1 MHYLAIGAIAL
12 TRGEVLGCGALSSGS
27 GRGRRI
33 ELSAAAK
40 VNLVLEVLGRRADGY
55 HEIVTVMQ
63 AVELSDRIVLEDVEP
78 LELRTTAPGIP
89 TDGSNLALRAAS
101 ALREAAGVQ
110 RGVRIT
116 LDKRI
121 PVAAGLG
128 GGSTDAAAVLLGLNR
143 LWRLRWPLDRLAEVA
158 VLLGMDVPFF
168 LRGGAALG
176 TGRGEK
182 LDRMRGMA
190 MALVLANPRYAS
202 STAEAY
208 GRLTPAMYSDGGRAR
223 AVATA
228 LSARR
233 IERVA
238 GSLYNGLE
246 AAVAPAHPEIGQ
258 MKAALLAAG
267 ALGALM
273 SGSGP
278 TVLGVARSLDHAR
291 QIQRR
296 VQRASWE
303 CWAVRTL
310 AGPAVRRRDSRT
322 R

>member
-1 MHYLAIGAIAL
+1 
-12 TRGEVLGCGALSSGS
+12 LSSGS

-40 VNLVLEVLGRRADGY
+40 VNLALEVLGRRTDGY
-55 HEIVTVMQ
+55 HEVVTVMQ
-63 AVELSDRIVLEDVEP
+63 AVELSDRVVLEDVER

-89 TDGSNLALRAAS
+89 TDASNLALRAAL
-101 ALREAAGVQ
+101 ALREAAGVG
-110 RGVRIT
+110 RGVCIT

-143 LWRLRWPLDRLAEVA
+143 LWGLRWPLDRLTDVA
-158 VLLGMDVPFF
+158 VGLGMDVPFF
-168 LRGGAALG
+168 LRGGAAFA
-176 TGRGEK
+176 TGRGER
-182 LDRMRGMA
+182 LNRMRGMA
-190 MALVLANPRYAS
+190 LALVLVNPRYAS
-202 STAEAY
+202 STTEAY
-208 GRLTPAMYSDGGRAR
+208 GRLTSTMYSDGARAR

-233 IERVA
+233 AGHVA
-238 GSLYNGLE
+238 RSLYNSLE
-246 AAVAPAHPEIGQ
+246 GAVAPVHPEIGH

-278 TVLGVARSLDHAR
+278 TVFGVARSLDHAR
-291 QIQRR
+291 QIRRR

-310 AGPAVRRRDSRT
+310 AGPAVRRRDGRT

>member
-1 MHYLAIGAIAL
+1 MLF
-12 TRGEVLGCGALSSGS
+12 RS
-27 GRGRRI
+27 
-33 ELSAAAK
+33 K
-40 VNLVLEVLGRRADGY
+40 VNLALEVLGRRADGY

-63 AVELSDRIVLEDVEP
+63 GVELCDRIVLEDVEP
-78 LELRTTAPGIP
+78 LELRTAAPGVP
-89 TDGSNLALRAAS
+89 TDASNLALRAALV
-101 ALREAAGVQ
+101 LRDAAGID

-143 LWRLRWPLDRLAEVA
+143 LWNLRWPIARLTEAA

-168 LRGGAALG
+168 LRGGAGFA
-176 TGRGEK
+176 TGRGET
-182 LDRMRGMA
+182 LEGMRGMA
-190 MALVLANPRYAS
+190 LALVLVNPRYAS
-202 STAEAY
+202 STVEAY
-208 GRLTPAMYSDGGRAR
+208 GRLTPAMYTDGARTR
-223 AVATA
+223 AVVTA
-228 LSARR
+228 LRAKRV
-233 IERVA
+233 ERVA
-238 GSLYNGLE
+238 GSLYNALE
-246 AAVAPAHPEIGQ
+246 AAVAPAQPEIGR
-258 MKAALLAAG
+258 MKAALLSAG

-278 TVLGVARSLDHAR
+278 TVFGIARSLDHAR

-296 VQRASWE
+296 VCRASWE

-310 AGPAVRRRDSRT
+310 AAPAVRRRDART